1 MNTLVL
7 SFISA
12 IFSAIFIG
20 LGATLT
26 FDLWGLFLKLAFKIT
41 PSNICLVG
49 RWLRY
54 MPEGTFKHSNI
65 VSAPRKSAECTVGW
79 IAHYMIGITFALV
92 FVALVGNH
100 WLQRPTLIP
109 ALVFGVVTVLAPFAI
124 MQPSFGLG
132 FAASKLSNPTPAR
145 VRSLMNHTAFGI
157 GLYLFALLVNG
168 LLAVI

>member
-7 SFISA
+7 SFI
-12 IFSAIFIG
+12 SAIFIG

-26 FDLWGLFLKLAFKIT
+26 FDLWALFLKYAFKIT

-54 MPEGTFKHSNI
+54 MSEGTFKHSNI
-65 VSAPRKSAECTVGW
+65 VSAPPKGAECTVGW
-79 IAHYMIGITFALV
+79 IAHYLIGITFALV

-145 VRSLMNHTAFGI
+145 VRSLMNHTAFGL
-157 GLYLFALLVNG
+157 GLYLFAWLVNG
-168 LLAVI
+168 LLTVN